1 MTNPKSILITGASS
15 GIGAAL
21 ARHYAAGGVHLALGG
36 RDDAR
41 LREVAEDCRKRGAVV
56 TTALVDVT
64 DEESMRTWVGV
75 TDDHHPLD
83 LVIANAGVSGG
94 TGGGGESP
102 AQVRKLF
109 AVNLDGALNTINP
122 AIPRMKT
129 RKRGQIALMS
139 SLAGFGGWP
148 GAPAYSAAKGAV
160 RLYGEALRGTLA
172 KSGIGVSVICPGFIK
187 TPMTDVN
194 PYRMPLLMSADRAAQ
209 IIAGGL
215 SVNRAR
221 IAFPL
226 PTYLF
231 ALWTSFLPAS
241 LAIKLRGRMPEKPAA
256 TNKPGK

>member
-1 MTNPKSILITGASS
+1 MKNPRSILITGASS
-15 GIGAAL
+15 GLGAAL
-21 ARHYAAGGVHLALGG
+21 ARHYAASGVHLSLGG

-41 LREVAEDCRKRGAVV
+41 LREVADDCRKHGATV

-64 DEESMRTWVGV
+64 DEDSMRTWVGV

-83 LVIANAGVSGG
+83 LVIANAGISGG
-94 TGGGGESP
+94 TGGGGEGA
-102 AQVRKLF
+102 AQARKIF
-109 AVNLDGALNTINP
+109 AVNLDGTFNTIDP
-122 AIPRMKT
+122 IIPRMKT
-129 RKRGQIALMS
+129 RGRGQIAVMS

-160 RLYGEALRGTLA
+160 RLYGEALRGALA

-194 PYRMPLLMSADRAAQ
+194 PYHMPLLMPADRAAR
-209 IIAGGL
+209 IIAHGL

-226 PTYLF
+226 PTYVF
-231 ALWTSFLPAS
+231 ALWTSFLPVG
-241 LAIKLRGRMPEKPAA
+241 LAIRLRSRMPEKPAA
-256 TNKPGK
+256 TITPEK